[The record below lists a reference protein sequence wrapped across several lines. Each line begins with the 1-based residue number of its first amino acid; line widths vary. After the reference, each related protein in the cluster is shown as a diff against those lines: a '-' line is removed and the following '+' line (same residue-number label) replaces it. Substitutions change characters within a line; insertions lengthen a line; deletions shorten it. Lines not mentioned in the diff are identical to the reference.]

1 MNIQGMQEIAGF
13 NCVALI
19 IKQTSHMIKYR
30 SVLLLVFVLDHHGQ
44 IDVMYNLYGQTRKKV
59 HLNGVAKIVQEFQ
72 VI

>member
-1 MNIQGMQEIAGF
+1 
-13 NCVALI
+13 
-19 IKQTSHMIKYR
+19 MIKYR

-44 IDVMYNLYGQTRKKV
+44 IDAMYNLYGQTRKKV